1 MFPPHID
8 LGICPLCKGSGF
20 RKDSDFNREE
30 CICEETGNKYFLY
43 EPLPKENFIGTG
55 CKGYIKMD
63 YQDKTL
69 LDKLKEYMDYG
80 RINHEGIAYDLYI
93 NAINRLEPFYSL
105 KDYNLDHY
113 DLPPLEDPIFPF
125 KRNH

>member
-1 MFPPHID
+1 MKNLVPPHID
-8 LGICPLCKGSGF
+8 LGICPLCKGAGF
-20 RKDSDFNREE
+20 RKDSDFNKEE
-30 CICEETGNKYFLY
+30 CICEETGQKYYLY
-43 EPLPKENFIGTG
+43 EPSPNMFSN
-55 CKGYIKMD
+55 CRGYIKME

-69 LDKLKEYMDYG
+69 LDKLQPHMQYG

-105 KDYNLDHY
+105 KDYNLNNY

-125 KRNH
+125 RR